1 MRRHNGV
8 AKALA
13 RAARQALNT
22 KVFEDTFAHETFSAG
37 ARPDVAI
44 QRGAPNR
51 RSWSLLEVKVA
62 CPISSTDDG
71 TGDAGTWAAFANTA
85 AQLRRQIKGCPSID
99 GRPAVVAKYVDAL
112 SKGHAVT
119 ACIFEVFG
127 GFDREVADLLLTWGS
142 KARGK
147 TPPGEEPP
155 WSARNYVPYWSQ
167 IISKEVQRG
176 AAREIVD
183 RVREEANAREQARAR
198 GC

>member
-1 MRRHNGV
+1 M
-8 AKALA
+8 
-13 RAARQALNT
+13 
-22 KVFEDTFAHETFSAG
+22 
-37 ARPDVAI
+37 
-44 QRGAPNR
+44 
-51 RSWSLLEVKVA
+51 
-62 CPISSTDDG
+62 
-71 TGDAGTWAAFANTA
+71 
-85 AQLRRQIKGCPSID
+85 
-99 GRPAVVAKYVDAL
+99 

-119 ACIFEVFG
+119 SCIFEVFG